1 MKILHQQKAGRKVQ
15 PSLTRTRTSYEEK
28 VKIVNQLLEDKPNL
42 DTRLKITK
50 YTGYR
55 SDVLN
60 EMAEKGDVPKM
71 PPKVANC
78 SRHRWTNSLGTLS
91 TKKYGR

>member
-1 MKILHQQKAGRKVQ
+1 MKILHQHTAGYKEVPEFRK
-15 PSLTRTRTSYEEK
+15 TKTSYENK
-28 VKIVNQLLEDKPNL
+28 VKIVNQLIKDKPHL

-60 EMAEKGDVPKM
+60 EMADKGDVPNM
-71 PPKVANC
+71 PPKVEHGK
-78 SRHRWTNSLGTLS
+78 RHRWTNSLGILS